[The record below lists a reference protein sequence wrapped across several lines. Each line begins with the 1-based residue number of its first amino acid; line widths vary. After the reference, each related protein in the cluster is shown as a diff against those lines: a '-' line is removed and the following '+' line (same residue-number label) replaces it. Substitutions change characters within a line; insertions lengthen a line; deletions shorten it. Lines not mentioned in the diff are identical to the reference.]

1 MLKKEWHWMS
11 DYKQQKQI
19 TMSKKEE
26 TIYCGSGK
34 VMNPKWL
41 KVTIN
46 PSKISEYIQEYNGNK
61 FIKLNINLKDE
72 ADQYG
77 KDVSISVDTWKPE
90 PQPEKVSDTSND
102 LPF

>member
-1 MLKKEWHWMS
+1 MKE
-11 DYKQQKQI
+11 K
-19 TMSKKEE
+19 

-34 VMNPKWL
+34 VMNEKWL

-46 PSKISEYIQEYNGNK
+46 PDKLREHIQEYNGNK
-61 FIKLNINLKDE
+61 FIKLNINVKDE

-90 PQPEKVSDTSND
+90 EKQESSSSNSND

>member
-1 MLKKEWHWMS
+1 
-11 DYKQQKQI
+11 
-19 TMSKKEE
+19 MSKKEE

-46 PSKISEYIQEYNGNK
+46 PSKLADYIQEYNGNK

-77 KDVSISVDTWKPE
+77 KDVSISIDTWKPE
-90 PQPEKVSDTSND
+90 PQAETKATDTSND

>member
-1 MLKKEWHWMS
+1 
-11 DYKQQKQI
+11 
-19 TMSKKEE
+19 MSKKEE

-46 PSKISEYIQEYNGNK
+46 PTKIADYIQEYNGNK

-77 KDVSISVDTWKPE
+77 KDVSISVDTWKPDAE
-90 PQPEKVSDTSND
+90 APKAEASNASND

>member
-1 MLKKEWHWMS
+1 MEKE
-11 DYKQQKQI
+11 K
-19 TMSKKEE
+19 

-34 VMNPKWL
+34 TMNDKWL

-46 PSKISEYIQEYNGNK
+46 PSKIKDYIQEFNGNK
-61 FIKLNINLKDE
+61 FIKLNINVKDE

-77 KDVSISVDTWKPE
+77 KNVAVSVDTYKPDTEKKAE
-90 PQPEKVSDTSND
+90 PVKQESDSWESSDD

>member
-1 MLKKEWHWMS
+1 MN
-11 DYKQQKQI
+11 
-19 TMSKKEE
+19 KKEE

-46 PSKISEYIQEYNGNK
+46 PTKIADYIQEYNGNK

-77 KDVSISVDTWKPE
+77 KDVSISVDTWKPDAE
-90 PQPEKVSDTSND
+90 TPKAAVNETSND

>member
-1 MLKKEWHWMS
+1 
-11 DYKQQKQI
+11 
-19 TMSKKEE
+19 MSKKEE

-34 VMNPKWL
+34 VMNDKWL

-46 PSKISEYIQEYNGNK
+46 PSKISDHIQEYNGNK

-72 ADQYG
+72 PDQYG
-77 KDVSISVDTWKPE
+77 KDVSISVDTWVKTDSE
-90 PQPEKVSDTSND
+90 AKTEAKSETSND

>member
-1 MLKKEWHWMS
+1 MKE
-11 DYKQQKQI
+11 K
-19 TMSKKEE
+19 

-34 VMNPKWL
+34 VMNEKWL

-46 PSKISEYIQEYNGNK
+46 PDKLKEHIQEYNGNK
-61 FIKLNINLKDE
+61 FIKLNINVKDE

-77 KDVSISVDTWKPE
+77 KDVSISVDTW
-90 PQPEKVSDTSND
+90 QPEEKQETTND

>member
-1 MLKKEWHWMS
+1 M
-11 DYKQQKQI
+11 D
-19 TMSKKEE
+19 KKEE

-46 PSKISEYIQEYNGNK
+46 PTKIADYIQEYNGNK

-77 KDVSISVDTWKPE
+77 KDVSISVDTCLLY
-90 PQPEKVSDTSND
+90 TSPSPRD
-102 LPF
+102 RTRSRMPSSA

>member
-1 MLKKEWHWMS
+1 MN
-11 DYKQQKQI
+11 
-19 TMSKKEE
+19 KEE

-46 PSKISEYIQEYNGNK
+46 PTKIADYIQEYNGNK

-72 ADQYG
+72 ADQYEYDPVIRFAINHLRALEVIG
-77 KDVSISVDTWKPE
+77 
-90 PQPEKVSDTSND
+90 
-102 LPF
+102 L

>member
-1 MLKKEWHWMS
+1 ME
-11 DYKQQKQI
+11 KQQ
-19 TMSKKEE
+19 

-34 VMNPKWL
+34 KMNDKWL

-46 PSKISEYIQEYNGNK
+46 PDKLRDYIQEFSGNK
-61 FIKLNINLKDE
+61 FIRLNINIKDE

-90 PQPEKVSDTSND
+90 EKKVEQLKKSDYEDDTKSTIQGVHFGTED
-102 LPF
+102 DYMPF

>member
-1 MLKKEWHWMS
+1 MS

-19 TMSKKEE
+19 TMDKKED

-46 PSKISEYIQEYNGNK
+46 PTKIADYIQEYNGNK

-72 ADQYG
+72 
-77 KDVSISVDTWKPE
+77 SISVDTWKPNAE
-90 PQPEKVSDTSND
+90 APKAEASNTSND

>member
-1 MLKKEWHWMS
+1 MNKE
-11 DYKQQKQI
+11 K
-19 TMSKKEE
+19 

-34 VMNPKWL
+34 TMSDKWL

-46 PSKISEYIQEYNGNK
+46 PSKIKDYIQEFNGNK
-61 FIKLNINLKDE
+61 FIKLNINVKDE

-77 KDVSISVDTWKPE
+77 KNVAVSVDTYKPDTEKKAE
-90 PQPEKVSDTSND
+90 PVNQESDSWESSND

>member
-1 MLKKEWHWMS
+1 M
-11 DYKQQKQI
+11 
-19 TMSKKEE
+19 KKEE

-34 VMNPKWL
+34 AMNDKWL

-46 PSKISEYIQEYNGNK
+46 PAKIKDYIQEFNGNK

-77 KDVSISVDTWKPE
+77 KNVAVSVDTWKPDTE
-90 PQPEKVSDTSND
+90 QKGQPVKQESDSWESSND

>member
-1 MLKKEWHWMS
+1 MEKE
-11 DYKQQKQI
+11 K
-19 TMSKKEE
+19 

-34 VMNPKWL
+34 TMNDKWL

-46 PSKISEYIQEYNGNK
+46 PSKIKDYIQEFNGNK
-61 FIKLNINLKDE
+61 FIKLNINVKDE

-77 KDVSISVDTWKPE
+77 KNVAVSVDTWKPDTE
-90 PQPEKVSDTSND
+90 SQAQPVKQESDSWESSND

>member
-1 MLKKEWHWMS
+1 MNKE
-11 DYKQQKQI
+11 K
-19 TMSKKEE
+19 

-34 VMNPKWL
+34 TMSDKWL

-46 PSKISEYIQEYNGNK
+46 PSKIKDYIQEFNGNK
-61 FIKLNINLKDE
+61 FIKLNINVKDE

-77 KDVSISVDTWKPE
+77 KNVAVSVDTYKPDTE
-90 PQPEKVSDTSND
+90 QKGQPVKKESDSWESSND

>member
-1 MLKKEWHWMS
+1 MNKE
-11 DYKQQKQI
+11 K
-19 TMSKKEE
+19 

-34 VMNPKWL
+34 TMNEKWL

-46 PSKISEYIQEYNGNK
+46 PSKIKDYIQEFNGNK
-61 FIKLNINLKDE
+61 FIKLNINVKDE

-77 KDVSISVDTWKPE
+77 KNVAVSVDTWKPDTE
-90 PQPEKVSDTSND
+90 SQAQPVKQESDSWESSND

>member
-1 MLKKEWHWMS
+1 MNK
-11 DYKQQKQI
+11 D
-19 TMSKKEE
+19 E

-34 VMNPKWL
+34 VMNEKWL

-46 PSKISEYIQEYNGNK
+46 PSKIAEYIQEYNGNK
-61 FIKLNINLKDE
+61 FIKLNVNIKPE

-90 PQPEKVSDTSND
+90 EKAVKQTASESSND

>member
-1 MLKKEWHWMS
+1 MIKKEWHWMP

-19 TMSKKEE
+19 TMDKKEE

-46 PSKISEYIQEYNGNK
+46 PSKISEYIQ
-61 FIKLNINLKDE
+61 IKLNINLKDE

-77 KDVSISVDTWKPE
+77 KDVSISVDTWKPDAE
-90 PQPEKVSDTSND
+90 APKAEASNTSND

>member
-1 MLKKEWHWMS
+1 MP
-11 DYKQQKQI
+11 DYKQKQI

-46 PSKISEYIQEYNGNK
+46 PTKLADYIQEYNGNK

-72 ADQYG
+72 PDQYG

-90 PQPEKVSDTSND
+90 PQAEKATDTSND